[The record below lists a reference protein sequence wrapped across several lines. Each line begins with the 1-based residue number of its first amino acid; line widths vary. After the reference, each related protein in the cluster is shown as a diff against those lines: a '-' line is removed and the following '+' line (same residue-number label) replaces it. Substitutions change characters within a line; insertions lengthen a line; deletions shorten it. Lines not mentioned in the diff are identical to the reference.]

1 MIANS
6 RLLRISS
13 KDRSSQSP
21 SQYNIDF
28 NTNDNDLHQIKRIT
42 LKSVIIP
49 NTQYNITHHNN
60 MLYLP
65 TTLTD
70 ATHYVIPVGQY
81 TTDQLITALKEVID
95 DNIAPETVDITQ
107 DCLTHKLTFALT
119 DGYMDVVKSMNPMA
133 YVLGIETTKIDV
145 NSYTCDNLPNL
156 SGLNHIYISSQAL
169 SNHTQMITH
178 DKKKQNVFADITMK
192 VCFGQTQYTDEDT
205 NSLDYVVFHSRKN
218 ISRLDIKLMD
228 EHNNE
233 LDLNGRDWT
242 LVFRVYT

>member
-42 LKSVIIP
+42 LKSVVIP
-49 NTQYNITHHNN
+49 NTQYNITQHNN
-60 MLYLP
+60 VLYLP
-65 TTLTD
+65 STLTD
-70 ATHYVIPVGQY
+70 ATHYEISVGQY
-81 TTDQLITALKEVID
+81 TIVELITALKEVID
-95 DNIAPETVDITQ
+95 YNIAPETIDITQ

-119 DGYMDVVKSMNPMA
+119 DGYMNVIKSMNPMA
-133 YVLGIETTKIDV
+133 YVLGIEKDEVNV
-145 NSYTCDNLPNL
+145 NSYSCDNLPNL
-156 SGLNHIYISSQAL
+156 SGLNHIYISSQSL

-205 NSLDYVVFHSRKN
+205 NSLDYVVFHSHKN

-228 EHNNE
+228 EHNHE
-233 LDLNGRDWT
+233 LELNGRDWT